1 MIIFIAMIKN
11 INAQPVTNLVYD
23 IGVYVI
29 TTTEKE
35 MEPHFTAVEISNL
48 RLVKTFQ
55 LLAIVKEIGAIKVS
69 QFNDVDPID
78 ILFIILK
85 HEQAMPHIF
94 NGFSTHWY
102 DLVEEFILCHE
113 ESIGRW
119 IYGGPRIY
127 NPKWDLAS
135 RRTEPLYYRKDEL

>member
-69 QFNDVDPID
+69 HREWIIESSSLVFTRYLDCPFTLVSCFVIFSLFFID
-78 ILFIILK
+78 LGCIREIMDKRRLI
-85 HEQAMPHIF
+85 
-94 NGFSTHWY
+94 Y
-102 DLVEEFILCHE
+102 LVIMQL
-113 ESIGRW
+113 
-119 IYGGPRIY
+119 
-127 NPKWDLAS
+127 
-135 RRTEPLYYRKDEL
+135 